1 MLILLNK
8 KDKTVYHYNLV
19 QWLHLHGS
27 TYIPMSPQYDLTCA
41 LGLALNFRDRFVD
54 RKQCGVCLVRLL
66 STREASLDLV
76 KKMDRFNTKTT
87 IIFYL

>member
-1 MLILLNK
+1 MLIILNK

-19 QWLHLHGS
+19 QWLHLH
-27 TYIPMSPQYDLTCA
+27 MSPQYDLTCA

-54 RKQCGVCLVRLL
+54 RKQFGVCLVRLL